1 MSFAPSR
8 VVGESQTDQGPVA
21 GESGVCQGRDMTIG
35 WGICSTGKIATG
47 FARDLAL
54 VPGATLAAVGS
65 RSVESRRRLRPRA
78 RPRRHRAHGSVEE
91 LAADPGVDV
100 VYVASPH
107 TLHPV
112 HARAALE
119 AGKAVLCEK
128 PLTLNA
134 RQAQATRR
142 PGPRAGSVLH
152 GGHVDGLQ
160 PGRPGAPRRA
170 GRRSVRHPEAGAR
183 RPRLRRRP
191 AGRRPDGDPRAGRRR
206 PAGHGHLPADL
217 RPRDAG

>member
-1 MSFAPSR
+1 
-8 VVGESQTDQGPVA
+8 
-21 GESGVCQGRDMTIG
+21 MTIG
-35 WGICSTGKIATG
+35 WGICSTGKIATA

-65 RSVESRRRLRPRA
+65 RSVESAAAFA
-78 RPRRHRAHGSVEE
+78 REHGHDSTRAHGSVEE
-91 LAADPGVDV
+91 LAADPSVDV

-134 RQAQATRR
+134 RQSQALVDLARERGVFFMEAMWMACNPVVQVLRTELAAGPVRR
-142 PGPRAGSVLH
+142 
-152 GGHVDGLQ
+152 
-160 PGRPGAPRRA
+160 
-170 GRRSVRHPEAGAR
+170 PEAGAR
-183 RPRLRRRP
+183 RPRIRRGP
-191 AGRRPDGDPRAGRRR
+191 TGRRPDGGPRAGRWR
-206 PAGHGHLPADL
+206 PARHGHLPADV
-217 RPRDAG
+217 RPPDAR